1 MSIRSA
7 SSRTDARRLA
17 VLARTL
23 VAFVAALLCAVSGAA
38 VAADFTKPFAGVKP
52 VRGTLPVLVVLLRA
66 NDPADAPTRTATDI
80 RNFFFGPRKSV
91 STYFNEVSYGTFN
104 IKEAMVTDWLVARD
118 DTDTPGIDESSN
130 AWVHAGADEATLR
143 RKGAWLIRQIEEMTP
158 FRFKPYDRNG
168 DGKVT
173 IDELAVI
180 WIYAGVSGRGRETD
194 PAVVKVDSLSQ
205 GVQMGLLA
213 RTGDQSPWITSAHE
227 MGHQILKL
235 FDLYVDNKG
244 YPGVG
249 AGSLMCDDQSDG
261 THLDPWAKMKLGW
274 LKPTVVTEDGWYD
287 LADVE
292 SVPQALIL
300 HDPARGAQ
308 DYFIVENRWPGQS
321 HEDFLETKGIAV
333 WRVSERDGSGDWA
346 RKAIDL
352 VWAGGLPP
360 SNQINPGY
368 CPIRADAFFDG
379 GNPATAYGPT
389 WNSAPG
395 KLVWRDGTP
404 SAISIWH
411 IPPASP
417 LARVYVDI
425 PPRQSPALAS
435 QEVAIVGSSA
445 DLDRYASP
453 YNFLLPGGNRLPDVV
468 GIGIASDNHVYAWY
482 RNGTVSSGTS
492 ADLDDFR
499 APYPYA
505 IPGGRTPNDIIAID
519 IASDDH
525 VYAWYRDGTV
535 SAGTTRDLAAY
546 RPPDRYTLAPGRSPE
561 DVVGIGIAS
570 DDHVYVWYRDGMV
583 SSGTS
588 RDLDAYRPVYR
599 YSLPLGWAPNDIQD
613 VAIDTS
619 DRIYSWLRTWGA
631 GAPTVVSAYI
641 DGGAA
646 VGLGKSARLLVKT
659 TDGFGRPLANVGVTV
674 SATAGALTSP
684 TRIVTDEVGLAV
696 FSWRAPGSAPSA
708 YDGRALLEIRASQ
721 QGRADGRGVVDVQIL
736 GGAIQ

>member
-1 MSIRSA
+1 MI
-7 SSRTDARRLA
+7 SRATSRAEARCPA
-17 VLARTL
+17 VLIRVL
-23 VAFVAALLCAVSGAA
+23 SAFVGALLCAFPSIAG
-38 VAADFTKPFAGVKP
+38 AADFTKPFAGVKP

-66 NDPADAPTRTATDI
+66 NDPADTPTRTAADI

-91 STYFNEVSYGTFN
+91 STYFNEVSYGNFN
-104 IKEAMVTDWLVARD
+104 IKEAMVTNWLVAQD
-118 DTDTPGIDESSN
+118 DPGTPGIDESSN
-130 AWVHAGADEATLR
+130 AWVHAGDDEATLR
-143 RKGAWLIRQIEEMTP
+143 RKGAWLIRQIEAMTT
-158 FRFKPYDRNG
+158 FRFKTYDRNG

-180 WIYAGVSGRGRETD
+180 WIYSGVSGRGRETD
-194 PAVVKVDSLSQ
+194 PAIVKVPSLSQ
-205 GVQMGLLA
+205 GVQLGLLA
-213 RTGDQSPWITSAHE
+213 RTGDQSPWTTSAHE

-235 FDLYVDNKG
+235 LDLYVDNKG

-292 SVPQALIL
+292 TVPQALIL
-300 HDPARGAQ
+300 HDPSRGAQ

-321 HEDFLETKGIAV
+321 HEDFRGKMGIAV
-333 WRVSERDGSGDWA
+333 WRVSERDPSGDWA
-346 RKAIDL
+346 RRTIDL

-360 SNQINPGY
+360 SHLIQPGY
-368 CPIRADAFFDG
+368 CPDREDAFFDG
-379 GNPATAYGPT
+379 GNPATAYAPT
-389 WNSAPG
+389 WSSAPG

-425 PPRQSPALAS
+425 PPRQAPALVS
-435 QEVAIVGSSA
+435 QEVAIVGSSW
-445 DLDRYASP
+445 DLDAHSSP
-453 YNFLLPGGNRLPDVV
+453 YNILLPAGYRLSDVV

-482 RNGTVSSGTS
+482 RNGMVSSGTS
-492 ADLDDFR
+492 ADFDDFR
-499 APYPYA
+499 PPYPYT
-505 IPGGRTPNDIIAID
+505 IPGGRTPNDILAID
-519 IASDDH
+519 IASDNH

-535 SAGTTRDLAAY
+535 SAGTSWDLGAY
-546 RPPDRYTLAPGRSPE
+546 RPPDRYTLAPGRSPA

-588 RDLDAYRPVYR
+588 RDLDAYRPAYR
-599 YSLPLGWAPNDIQD
+599 YSLPLGWAPGDIQD
-613 VAIDTS
+613 VAIDTGNK
-619 DRIYSWLRTWGA
+619 IYTWLRTWGS
-631 GAPTVVSAYI
+631 GAPTAVSAYI

-646 VGLGKSARLLVKT
+646 VRTGRTAKLLVKT
-659 TDGFGRPLANVGVTV
+659 TDGFGRPLANVAVTV
-674 SATAGALTSP
+674 SATSGVFTSP
-684 TRIVTDEVGLAV
+684 TRIITDEVGLAV
-696 FSWRAPGSAPSA
+696 FSWQAPGSMPSV
-708 YDGRALLEIRASQ
+708 YDGRVLLDIRTSG
-721 QGRADGRGVVDVQIL
+721 QGRADGRGMVDVQIL

>member
-1 MSIRSA
+1 MSTRSA
-7 SSRTDARRLA
+7 SSRMEIRRKTSIEHIFLA
-17 VLARTL
+17 L
-23 VAFVAALLCAVSGAA
+23 FAALLCALPGAA
-38 VAADFTKPFAGVKP
+38 GAADFTKPFGDVRP
-52 VRGTLPVLVVLLRA
+52 VRGTLPVLVVLLHA
-66 NDPADAPTRTATDI
+66 NDPADKPTRTAADI

-104 IKEAMVTDWLVARD
+104 IKEAMVTNWLVAQD
-118 DTDTPGIDESSN
+118 DPGTPGIDESSN

-143 RKGAWLIRQIEEMTP
+143 RKGAWLIRQVESMTS
-158 FRFKPYDRNG
+158 FRFKPYDKNG

-180 WIYAGVSGRGRETD
+180 WIYSGVSGRGRETD
-194 PAVVKVDSLSQ
+194 PAVVKVPSLSQ
-205 GVQMGLLA
+205 GVQLGLLA

-235 FDLYVDNKG
+235 LDLYVDNSG

-261 THLDPWAKMKLGW
+261 THLDPWAKIKLGW

-292 SVPQALIL
+292 SVPQALVL

-321 HEDFLETKGIAV
+321 HEDVLDTRGIAI
-333 WRVSERDGSGDWA
+333 WRISERDGTGDWA
-346 RKAIDL
+346 RRTIDL
-352 VWAGGLPP
+352 IWAGGLPP
-360 SNQINPGY
+360 ANQIKPGF
-368 CPIRADAFFDG
+368 CPRRADAFFDG
-379 GNPATAYGPT
+379 GRPGTAYGPT
-389 WNSAPG
+389 WNSTPG
-395 KLVWRDGTP
+395 KLAWRDGTP

-411 IPPASP
+411 IPPASR

-425 PPRQSPALAS
+425 PPRQAPALSS

-445 DLDRYASP
+445 DLDAYASP
-453 YNFLLPGGNRLPDVV
+453 FNFLLPGGKRLPDVV
-468 GIGIASDNHVYAWY
+468 GIGIATDNHVYAWY

-499 APYPYA
+499 QPYPFV
-505 IPGGRTPNDIIAID
+505 IPGGRTTNDIIAID

-535 SAGTTRDLAAY
+535 SAGTTKDLGAY
-546 RPPDRYTLAPGRSPE
+546 RPPAPFTVAPGRSPA
-561 DVVGIGIAS
+561 DIVGIGIAG
-570 DDHVYVWYRDGMV
+570 DDHVYAWYRDGMV
-583 SSGTS
+583 SAGTS
-588 RDLDAYRPVYR
+588 RDLDAYRPAYR
-599 YSLPLGWAPNDIQD
+599 YSLPLGWAPDDIQD
-613 VAIDTS
+613 VGIDTS
-619 DRIYSWLRTWGA
+619 DRVYSWLRTWGG
-631 GAPTVVSAYI
+631 GAPTVVSAHI

-646 VGLGKSARLLVKT
+646 VGSGKSARLLVKT
-659 TDGFGRPLANVGVTV
+659 TDGFGRPVANVGVSV
-674 SATAGALTSP
+674 SATAGAFTSP
-684 TRIVTDEVGLAV
+684 TRIVTNDAGLAV
-696 FSWRAPGSAPSA
+696 FSWRAPGGVPAV

-721 QGRADGRGVVDVQIL
+721 QGRADGRGMVDVPIL

>member
-1 MSIRSA
+1 MSIRFA
-7 SSRTDARRLA
+7 PSRADARRLA
-17 VLARTL
+17 VLARVL
-23 VAFVAALLCAVSGAA
+23 VALVAATLCTVSGASS
-38 VAADFTKPFAGVKP
+38 AADFTKPFAGVKP

-66 NDPADAPTRTATDI
+66 NDSRDTPTRTAADI

-91 STYFNEVSYGTFN
+91 STYFNEVSYGNFN
-104 IKEAMVTDWLVARD
+104 IKEAMVTGWLVARD
-118 DTDTPGIDESSN
+118 DTSTPGIDESSY
-130 AWVHAGADEATLR
+130 AWVHAGDDEATLR
-143 RKGAWLIRQIEEMTP
+143 RKGAWLIRQIELMTP
-158 FRFKPYDRNG
+158 FRFKTYDRNG

-180 WIYAGVSGRGRETD
+180 WIYAGESGRGRETD
-194 PAVVKVDSLSQ
+194 PAVVKVPSLSQ

-213 RTGDQSPWITSAHE
+213 RTGDQSPWIMSAHE

-235 FDLYVDNKG
+235 SDLYADDKG

-249 AGSLMCDDQSDG
+249 AGSLMCDGWSDG

-321 HEDFLETKGIAV
+321 HEDFRKEMGIAV
-333 WRVSERDGSGDWA
+333 WRVSERDGSGDWG
-346 RKAIDL
+346 RRTIDF

-360 SNQINPGY
+360 SLKVQPGD
-368 CPIRADAFFDG
+368 CVPFADAFFDG
-379 GNPATAYGPT
+379 GKPATAYAPT
-389 WNSAPG
+389 WNSTPG

-411 IPPASP
+411 IPPASR

-425 PPRQSPALAS
+425 PPRQSPGLTS
-435 QEVAIVGSSA
+435 QDVAIAGSSA
-445 DLDRYASP
+445 DLDRHASP
-453 YNFLLPGGNRLPDVV
+453 FNVLLPGGNRLADIV

-499 APYPYA
+499 TPYPYA
-505 IPGGRTPNDIIAID
+505 IPGGRTPNDILAID

-535 SAGTTRDLAAY
+535 SAGTTGDLAAY
-546 RPPDRYTLAPGRSPE
+546 RPPDRFTVAPGRSPA

-588 RDLDAYRPVYR
+588 RDLDAYRPAYR
-599 YSLPLGWAPNDIQD
+599 YSLPLGWAPGDIQD

-619 DRIYSWLRTWGA
+619 DRIYSWLRTWGS
-631 GAPTVVSAYI
+631 GAPIVVSAYI

-646 VGLGKSARLLVKT
+646 VGAGKNSRLLVKT
-659 TDGFGRPLANVGVTV
+659 TDGFGRPLANVGVTAG
-674 SATAGALTSP
+674 ATAGTITSP
-684 TRIVTDEVGLAV
+684 TRIVTDEAGLAV
-696 FSWRAPGSAPSA
+696 FSWRAPGSTPST
-708 YDGRALLEIRASQ
+708 YDGRALLEVRATK
-721 QGRADGRGVVDVQIL
+721 QGRADGRGMVDVQIL